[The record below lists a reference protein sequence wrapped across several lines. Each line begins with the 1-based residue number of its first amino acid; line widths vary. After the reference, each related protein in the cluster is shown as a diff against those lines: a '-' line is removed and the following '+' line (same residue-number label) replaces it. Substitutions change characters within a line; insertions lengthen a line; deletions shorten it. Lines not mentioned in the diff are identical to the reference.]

1 MGALFETARGEK
13 EVHILTLR
21 CIRCPSCRLVLA
33 WNDEPRDIECH
44 AEIDHP
50 KNSVARVL
58 FPCRGAFPATVDGSK
73 FEPMM

>member
-1 MGALFETARGEK
+1 MGALFETAGGEK

-21 CIRCPSCRLVLA
+21 SIRCPSCRLVLA

-50 KNSVARVL
+50 KNSVARVYSL
-58 FPCRGAFPATVDGSK
+58 VGVHSQRQWTVLNSN
-73 FEPMM
+73 P